1 MKYTKAIG
9 NRLDELLKERR
20 LTQTQFA
27 KNSNISRTTIN
38 GTINGKVRIVTFETL
53 ITFCKTL
60 NITLSDFFNSELFN
74 RDIEFYKKKKGRR
87 IIKR

>member
-53 ITFCKTL
+53 ITFCETL

>member
-9 NRLDELLKERR
+9 NRLNELLKERR

-27 KNSNISRTTIN
+27 KNSNISRMTIN

-53 ITFCKTL
+53 VVFCKTL
-60 NITLSDFFNSELFN
+60 NITLKDFFSSELFN